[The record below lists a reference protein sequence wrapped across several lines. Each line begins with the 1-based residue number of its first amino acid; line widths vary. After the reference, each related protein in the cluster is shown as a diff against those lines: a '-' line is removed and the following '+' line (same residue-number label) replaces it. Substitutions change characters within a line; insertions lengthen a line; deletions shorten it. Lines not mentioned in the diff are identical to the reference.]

1 MKRRILLGALV
12 LTTVFGS
19 LATPVTIAQI
29 PAKPVTLVVPFA
41 AGGNLDLVARI
52 IAPPLSKLL
61 GQPVVVQNKAGA
73 GGAIGASEVARA
85 EPDGSTLLVST
96 PNAIVVL
103 PKMAPTTYDINS
115 FASVGLISS
124 TSQVLVIK
132 SDNPKFKT
140 MAEFLAYV
148 KKNPGKVSIAHSG
161 IGTTN
166 HVAIMQLQAVA
177 GLDMNIVA
185 YKGSGPA
192 IVDLLGGQIDVLLD
206 QLSSSINNVKAGRAA
221 VLTVLSNARDPLLPD
236 APGTKE
242 VGLAA
247 LDVSTTTG
255 LLAPAKTPAAT
266 LQALNDALNKVL
278 QDEQVKEQLLRVGS
292 TARPGSS
299 AVFTNLL
306 QKEEAQA
313 KVLASTG
320 KLKAD

>member
-1 MKRRILLGALV
+1 MIRRTLLCALGLGAMMSSM
-12 LTTVFGS
+12 G
-19 LATPVTIAQI
+19 AMAQI
-29 PAKPVTLVVPFA
+29 PAKPITLVVPFA
-41 AGGNLDLVARI
+41 AGGNLDLVART
-52 IAPPLSKLL
+52 IAPPMAKLL

-103 PKMAPTTYDINS
+103 PKMAPTTYDVNS

-132 SDNPKFKT
+132 TDNPKFKT
-140 MAEFLAYV
+140 MAQFLAYT
-148 KKNPGKVSIAHSG
+148 KANPGKVSIAHSG

-166 HVAIMQLQAVA
+166 HVAIMQLQSVA

-192 IVDLLGGQIDVLLD
+192 IVDLLGGQVDVLLD
-206 QLSSSINNVKAGRAA
+206 QLSSSINNIKAGRASA
-221 VLTVLSNARDPLLPD
+221 LTVLSNARDPLLPE

-266 LQALNDALNKVL
+266 LAALHTALEKVL
-278 QDEQVKEQLLRVGS
+278 EDEQVKEQLLKIGS
-292 TARPGSS
+292 IARPGP
-299 AVFTNLL
+299 ADVFTNML
-306 QKEEAQA
+306 QKEEGQA
-313 KVLASTG
+313 KALAAAG
-320 KLKAD
+320 KLKAE

>member
-1 MKRRILLGALV
+1 MMRRKILYIFGLSTMLGALP
-12 LTTVFGS
+12 
-19 LATPVTIAQI
+19 AIAQI
-29 PAKPVTLVVPFA
+29 PAKPITLVVPFA
-41 AGGNLDLVARI
+41 AGGNLDLVART
-52 IAPPLSKLL
+52 IAPPMAKLL

-103 PKMAPTTYDINS
+103 PKMAPTTYDLNS

-132 SDNPKFKT
+132 ADNPKFKT
-140 MAEFLAYV
+140 MAQFLAYT
-148 KKNPGKVSIAHSG
+148 KANPGKVSIAHSG

-166 HVAIMQLQAVA
+166 HVAIMQLQSVA

-192 IVDLLGGQIDVLLD
+192 IIDLLGGQVDVLLD
-206 QLSSSINNVKAGRAA
+206 QLSSSINNIKSGRATA
-221 VLTVLSNARDPLLPD
+221 LTVLSNARDPLLPE

-242 VGLAA
+242 AGLAA

-255 LLAPAKTPAAT
+255 LLAPAKTPTST
-266 LQALNDALNKVL
+266 LTALNAALDKVL
-278 QDEQVKEQLLRVGS
+278 RDELVKEQLLKIGS
-292 TARPGSS
+292 IARPGPAS
-299 AVFTNLL
+299 AFTSLL
-306 QKEEAQA
+306 QKEEDQA
-313 KVLASTG
+313 RALSAAG
-320 KLKAD
+320 KLKTN

>member
-1 MKRRILLGALV
+1 MIRRTLLCAFSLGAMISAIPA
-12 LTTVFGS
+12 G
-19 LATPVTIAQI
+19 AQI
-29 PAKPVTLVVPFA
+29 PAKPITLIVPFA

-52 IAPPLSKLL
+52 IAPPMAKQL

-103 PKMAPTTYDINS
+103 PKMAPTTYDVNS

-132 SDNPKFKT
+132 TDNPKFNT
-140 MAEFLAYV
+140 MAQFLAYT
-148 KKNPGKVSIAHSG
+148 KANPGKVSIAHSG

-166 HVAIMQLQAVA
+166 HVAIMQLQSVA

-192 IVDLLGGQIDVLLD
+192 IVDLLGGQVDVLLD
-206 QLSSSINNVKAGRAA
+206 QLSSSINNIKAGRATA
-221 VLTVLSNARDPLLPD
+221 LTVLSNERDPLLPQ

-242 VGLAA
+242 TGLAA

-255 LLAPAKTPAAT
+255 LLAPAKTPPAT
-266 LQALNDALNKVL
+266 LVALHAALEKVL
-278 QDEQVKEQLLRVGS
+278 QDEQVKEQLLKVGS
-292 TARPGSS
+292 IARPGP
-299 AVFTNLL
+299 ADIFTNML

-313 KVLASTG
+313 KALAQAG
-320 KLKAD
+320 KLKTD

>member
-1 MKRRILLGALV
+1 MNRRKLLCALAIAAV
-12 LTTVFGS
+12 MNAAP
-19 LATPVTIAQI
+19 ATAQI
-29 PAKPVTLVVPFA
+29 PSKPITLIVPFA

-52 IAPPLSKLL
+52 IAPPMAKLL

-73 GGAIGASEVARA
+73 GGAIGASEVSRA

-132 SDNPKFKT
+132 TDNPKFNT
-140 MAEFLAYV
+140 MAQFLAYT
-148 KKNPGKVSIAHSG
+148 KANPGKVSIAHSG

-166 HVAIMQLQAVA
+166 HVAIMQLQSVA

-192 IVDLLGGQIDVLLD
+192 IVDLLGGQVDVLLD
-206 QLSSSINNVKAGRAA
+206 QLSSSINNIKAGRASA
-221 VLTVLSNARDPLLPD
+221 LTVLSNERDPLLPQ

-242 VGLAA
+242 IGLAA

-255 LLAPAKTPAAT
+255 LLAPAKTPPAT
-266 LQALNDALNKVL
+266 LAALHDALEKILN
-278 QDEQVKEQLLRVGS
+278 DEQVKEQLLKVGS
-292 TARPGSS
+292 TARPGPASI
-299 AVFTNLL
+299 FTNMLI
-306 QKEEAQA
+306 KEEGQA
-313 KVLASTG
+313 KALAAAG
-320 KLKAD
+320 KLKVD

>member
-1 MKRRILLGALV
+1 MIRRTFLLALGMV
-12 LTTVFGS
+12 TT
-19 LATPVTIAQI
+19 LAATTCLAQL
-29 PAKPVTLVVPFA
+29 PAKPITLIVPFA

-52 IAPPLSKLL
+52 IAQPMAQLL
-61 GQPVVVQNKAGA
+61 GQSVVVQNKAGA

-115 FASVGLISS
+115 FASVGLIAS

-132 SDNPKFKT
+132 ADNPKFQT
-140 MAEFLAYV
+140 MAQFLTYV
-148 KKNPGKVSIAHSG
+148 KSNPGKVSIAHSG

-166 HVAIMQLQAVA
+166 HVAIMQLQSVA
-177 GLDMNIVA
+177 GLDMNVVA

-192 IVDLLGGQIDVLLD
+192 IIDLLGGQIDVLLD
-206 QLSSSINNVKAGRAA
+206 QLSSSINNIKTGRARA
-221 VLTVLSNARDPLLPD
+221 LTVLSNERDPLLPE

-242 VGLAA
+242 VGLVA

-255 LLAPAKTPAAT
+255 LLAPANTPPAT
-266 LQALNDALNKVL
+266 LALLHTVLEKVL
-278 QDEQVKEQLLRVGS
+278 QDPQVKEQLLRVGS
-292 TARPGSS
+292 LARPGS
-299 AVFTNLL
+299 AEVFTNML

-313 KVLASTG
+313 KVLAATG

>member
-1 MKRRILLGALV
+1 MIRRNFLY
-12 LTTVFGS
+12 VFGMAAAFV
-19 LATPVTIAQI
+19 ATSGMAQI
-29 PAKPVTLVVPFA
+29 PAKPITMIVPFA

-52 IAPPLSKLL
+52 IAPPMAKLL

-115 FASVGLISS
+115 FASVGLIAS

-132 SDNPKFKT
+132 ADNPKFKT

-148 KKNPGKVSIAHSG
+148 KSHPGKVSIAHSG

-166 HVAIMQLQAVA
+166 HIAIMQLQSVA
-177 GLDMNIVA
+177 GLDMNVVA

-192 IVDLLGGQIDVLLD
+192 IIDLLGGQVDVLLD
-206 QLSSSINNVKAGRAA
+206 QLSSSINNIKSGRAA
-221 VLTVLSNARDPLLPD
+221 ALTVLSNARDPLLPE
-236 APGTKE
+236 APGTRE
-242 VGLAA
+242 AGLLA

-255 LLAPAKTPAAT
+255 LLAPAKTPPAT
-266 LQALNDALNKVL
+266 LQALHAALNSVL
-278 QDEQVKEQLLRVGS
+278 QDEQVKEQLLKIGS
-292 TARPGSS
+292 IARPGSS
-299 AVFTNLL
+299 DIFTNML
-306 QKEEAQA
+306 QTEEAQA
-313 KVLASTG
+313 KVLAASG

>member
-1 MKRRILLGALV
+1 MIRRNFLY
-12 LTTVFGS
+12 VFGMAAAFV
-19 LATPVTIAQI
+19 ATSGMAQI
-29 PAKPVTLVVPFA
+29 PAKPITMIVPFA

-52 IAPPLSKLL
+52 IAPPMAKLL

-115 FASVGLISS
+115 FASVGLIAS

-132 SDNPKFKT
+132 ADNPKFKT

-148 KKNPGKVSIAHSG
+148 KSHPGKVSIAHSG

-166 HVAIMQLQAVA
+166 HIAIMQLQSVA
-177 GLDMNIVA
+177 GLDMNVVA

-192 IVDLLGGQIDVLLD
+192 IIDLLGGQVDVLLD
-206 QLSSSINNVKAGRAA
+206 QLSSSINNIKSGRAA
-221 VLTVLSNARDPLLPD
+221 ALTVLSNARDPLLPE
-236 APGTKE
+236 APGTRE
-242 VGLAA
+242 AGLLA

-255 LLAPAKTPAAT
+255 LLAPAKTPPAT
-266 LQALNDALNKVL
+266 LQALHAALNSVL
-278 QDEQVKEQLLRVGS
+278 QDEQVKEQLLKIGS
-292 TARPGSS
+292 IARPGNSDI
-299 AVFTNLL
+299 FTNML
-306 QKEEAQA
+306 QSEEAQA
-313 KVLASTG
+313 KVLAASG

>member
-1 MKRRILLGALV
+1 MIRKTLLV
-12 LTTVFGS
+12 IFS
-19 LATPVTIAQI
+19 LYTFLSVMPAAAQL
-29 PAKPVTLVVPFA
+29 PAKPITLIVPFA
-41 AGGNLDLVARI
+41 AGGNLDLVART
-52 IAPPLSKLL
+52 IAPPMSKIL

-73 GGAIGASEVARA
+73 GGAIGAAEVARA

-103 PKMAPTTYDINS
+103 PKMAPTAYDLNS

-132 SDNPKFKT
+132 ADNPKFNT
-140 MAEFLAYV
+140 MAQFLEYTKA
-148 KKNPGKVSIAHSG
+148 NPGKVSIAHSG

-166 HVAIMQLQAVA
+166 HVAIMQLQSVA

-192 IVDLLGGQIDVLLD
+192 IIDLLGGQVDVLLD
-206 QLSSSINNVKAGRAA
+206 QLSSSINNIKSGRATA
-221 VLTVLSNARDPLLPD
+221 LTVLSNERDPLLPQ

-247 LDVSTTTG
+247 LDLSTTTG
-255 LLAPAKTPAAT
+255 LLAPAKTPVSALAA
-266 LQALNDALNKVL
+266 LHAALETVL
-278 QDEQVKEQLLRVGS
+278 KDEQVKEQLLRIGS
-292 TARPGSS
+292 IARPGP
-299 AVFTNLL
+299 ADIFTKML

-313 KVLASTG
+313 KILAQAG
-320 KLKAD
+320 KLKTD